1 MAPVDV
7 SNDRPVGSDGVIDQ
21 EVIVPPL
28 AVGVIVVIATFTV
41 SVDELG
47 LYVIEEGAASVT
59 SMVTVAVA
67 LPPEF
72 DAVTVYVAEEVIAVG
87 VPEIVPVDTS
97 NDKPDG
103 SDGETLHDVTAPPD
117 AVGIALDI
125 TEPFCNVNEFGV

>member
-1 MAPVDV
+1 MTKATESLPPAFAAVIVYVAEALIPVGVPEIAPVDV
-7 SNDRPVGSDGVIDQ
+7 SNERPTGSVGDTDQ
-21 EVIVPPL
+21 DVIVPP
-28 AVGVIVVIATFTV
+28 F
-41 SVDELG
+41 
-47 LYVIEEGAASVT
+47 
-59 SMVTVAVA
+59 
-67 LPPEF
+67 
-72 DAVTVYVAEEVIAVG
+72 AVG